1 MSIGDSK
8 IEQRGE
14 KGEKNRWRRFY
25 RSVMVE
31 GKSMVAHIHEWEEN
45 RAKGKREEERV
56 WESGDGGGEYWI
68 AEGEDQRDTRE
79 KEE

>member
-1 MSIGDSK
+1 
-8 IEQRGE
+8 
-14 KGEKNRWRRFY
+14 
-25 RSVMVE
+25 MVE
-31 GKSMVAHIHEWEEN
+31 RKSVVAYIHEWEEN

-68 AEGEDQRDTRE
+68 AEGEDERDMRE